1 MTENLFLGESVSFW
15 LELRKRLDEQPDRLE
30 RRALLNEV
38 LALRGKV
45 AFYEER
51 VRQMNEFA
59 KEAK

>member
-1 MTENLFLGESVSFW
+1 MNDITFLGEPVGFW
-15 LELRKRLDEQPDRLE
+15 MELRERFDKDPCSLE
-30 RRALLNEV
+30 RRRLLNEV
-38 LALRGKV
+38 VALRGKV